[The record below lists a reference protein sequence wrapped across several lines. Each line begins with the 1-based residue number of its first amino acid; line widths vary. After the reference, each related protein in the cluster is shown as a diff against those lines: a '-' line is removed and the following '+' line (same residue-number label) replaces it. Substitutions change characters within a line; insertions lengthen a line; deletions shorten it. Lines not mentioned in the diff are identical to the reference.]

1 MPHCLGAACFS
12 ESRVAWCWI
21 PLGSVAFELV
31 VDGRLKRRLQVH
43 RILDDICV
51 HEVLVAV
58 RERMD
63 VPMLGEKRA
72 LAIRPSVLARVPGG
86 ESARDRLQGAEAR
99 GAASAAAPHD
109 PLRRGVALPTAWT
122 GSRG

>member
-1 MPHCLGAACFS
+1 MPQCLGVSCFS
-12 ESRVAWCWI
+12 ESRGAWCWI

-72 LAIRPSVLARVPGG
+72 LAIRHSVLARVPGA
-86 ESARDRLQGAEAR
+86 EIARDRLQRSEAR
-99 GAASAAAPHD
+99 SPASAPPPRD
-109 PLRRGVALPTAWT
+109 P
-122 GSRG
+122 